1 MAFFYGLQSLP
12 LIDFIKTFQLKGLKS
27 KDKSLMN
34 FCECCDL
41 TEKNICIVFIYVT
54 PICHYKQQWFWV
66 DDDGTQKDL

>member
-1 MAFFYGLQSLP
+1 MAFVYWLQTLP
-12 LIDFIKTFQLKGLKS
+12 LKYFIKTFQLKGLKS

-41 TEKNICIVFIYVT
+41 TKKVYVVFIYVT

>member
-1 MAFFYGLQSLP
+1 MPFVYGLQTLSSK
-12 LIDFIKTFQLKGLKS
+12 DFTKTFQLKGLKS

-34 FCECCDL
+34 FCEFSDL
-41 TEKNICIVFIYVT
+41 TKKIYVVFIYVT